1 MIFKQ
6 TEKEFIK
13 AIIKYGGKVK
23 SLAEVINKSHL
34 LEDRGIAVVLYN
46 QNNHIFLSKKKY
58 NFDSKEPLGY
68 ISEIVSLINSLIEKR
83 LIIIIPLVSDDVLVI
98 GREQSRYGN
107 KMDTLVVDEREIVEV
122 GSDMFNWRST
132 TGEQIY
138 WPISCPDSVIP
149 FGKIFNYWF
158 TVSQELKD
166 LVKHKFKTEEERRF
180 SKQQRL
186 MWISIFVAL
195 FIGLLGIFF

>member
-1 MIFKQ
+1 MKFKQ

-13 AIIKYGGKVK
+13 AIVKYDGKVK

-98 GREQSRYGN
+98 GREQ
-107 KMDTLVVDEREIVEV
+107 
-122 GSDMFNWRST
+122 
-132 TGEQIY
+132 
-138 WPISCPDSVIP
+138 
-149 FGKIFNYWF
+149 
-158 TVSQELKD
+158 
-166 LVKHKFKTEEERRF
+166 
-180 SKQQRL
+180 
-186 MWISIFVAL
+186 
-195 FIGLLGIFF
+195 

>member
-1 MIFKQ
+1 MKFKQ

-13 AIIKYGGKVK
+13 AIVKYDGKVK